1 MTTSLLA
8 TELGDILLTEAGLEI
23 ALEQAPVIVDVLATE
38 TGDILLTES
47 GLEIALENGT
57 TFRQYLAAE
66 NGDLLLT
73 EDGYYIEIDFSSAVA
88 RPTLFIVNMGRMMG
102 R

>member
-8 TELGDILLTEAGLEI
+8 TELGELLLTEDGLEI
-23 ALEQAPVIVDVLATE
+23 ALEDPD
-38 TGDILLTES
+38 LLKH
-47 GLEIALENGT
+47 L
-57 TFRQYLAAE
+57 LAAE

-73 EDGYYIEIDFSSAVA
+73 EDGYYIEIEFSPSGKPV
-88 RPTLFIVNMGRMMG
+88 LFIVNMGRMMG

>member
-8 TELGDILLTEAGLEI
+8 TELGELLLTEDGLEI
-23 ALEQAPVIVDVLATE
+23 ALEDPD
-38 TGDILLTES
+38 LLKY
-47 GLEIALENGT
+47 L
-57 TFRQYLAAE
+57 LAAE

-88 RPTLFIVNMGRMMG
+88 KPTLFIVNMGRMMG

>member
-8 TELGDILLTEAGLEI
+8 TELGELLLTEDGLDI
-23 ALEQAPVIVDVLATE
+23 ALEDPD
-38 TGDILLTES
+38 LLKY
-47 GLEIALENGT
+47 L
-57 TFRQYLAAE
+57 LAAE

-73 EDGYYIEIDFSSAVA
+73 EDGYYLGIDLLATVA
-88 RPTLFIVNMGRMMG
+88 KPALFIVNMGRMMG